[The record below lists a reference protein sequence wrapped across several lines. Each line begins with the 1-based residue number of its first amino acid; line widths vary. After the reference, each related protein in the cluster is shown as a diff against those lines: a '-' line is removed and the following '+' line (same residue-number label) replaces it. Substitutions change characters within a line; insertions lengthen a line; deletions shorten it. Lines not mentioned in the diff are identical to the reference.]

1 MLKRR
6 IEEFVSR
13 YLTQYTVSA
22 DKTKFVHD
30 PLWGTIEVW
39 PHEQCLL
46 DTPLLQR
53 LRQIHQTGCVYAT
66 YPSASHTRFEHT
78 LGVVHLASR
87 MARALRDR
95 PQSTV
100 DDTTEIKVRL
110 AALLHDVGH
119 SAFSHTTE
127 EIYSYCPDLQS
138 ELTDGARFSG
148 KGAGEVL
155 SYLVITS
162 DTFRKFFSE
171 LRKRFPK
178 KLTFDVD
185 EFAPLILGRPADRMK
200 HYEADIISGPF
211 DADKLDYFPRDSRAA
226 GVRLSIDIDRLLHCI
241 EIVEVTKADADAQGE
256 KTWTLVVNR
265 GGFNALQQLLFA
277 RATLF
282 SSVYHHHKVRA
293 CDCMIRAGFE
303 VFAEKDLQFCKR
315 VDKLSMKTAGDF
327 LFLTDT
333 DYFAQRYHLSP
344 ESDAHK
350 LIHGLLYRRLLRRIL
365 TLSTHTILNA
375 NKREVKAGYLEFF
388 NLRDN
393 PPAMRR
399 FARDVLEK
407 SGVKC
412 SACEVW
418 LDIPKQATLKKA
430 GQALINVAPR
440 NQPPKLLKL
449 SQFIP
454 VQAWTETYE
463 QYYTNSYLFGPED
476 ENARQKLAKS
486 AVLLLKERYGL
497 ELNEYAYAE
506 DVPPP

>member
-171 LRKRFPK
+171 LRKRFRK
-178 KLTFDVD
+178 K
-185 EFAPLILGRPADRMK
+185 
-200 HYEADIISGPF
+200 
-211 DADKLDYFPRDSRAA
+211 
-226 GVRLSIDIDRLLHCI
+226 
-241 EIVEVTKADADAQGE
+241 
-256 KTWTLVVNR
+256 
-265 GGFNALQQLLFA
+265 
-277 RATLF
+277 
-282 SSVYHHHKVRA
+282 
-293 CDCMIRAGFE
+293 
-303 VFAEKDLQFCKR
+303 
-315 VDKLSMKTAGDF
+315 
-327 LFLTDT
+327 
-333 DYFAQRYHLSP
+333 
-344 ESDAHK
+344 
-350 LIHGLLYRRLLRRIL
+350 
-365 TLSTHTILNA
+365 
-375 NKREVKAGYLEFF
+375 
-388 NLRDN
+388 
-393 PPAMRR
+393 
-399 FARDVLEK
+399 
-407 SGVKC
+407 
-412 SACEVW
+412 
-418 LDIPKQATLKKA
+418 
-430 GQALINVAPR
+430 
-440 NQPPKLLKL
+440 
-449 SQFIP
+449 
-454 VQAWTETYE
+454 
-463 QYYTNSYLFGPED
+463 
-476 ENARQKLAKS
+476 
-486 AVLLLKERYGL
+486 
-497 ELNEYAYAE
+497 
-506 DVPPP
+506 